1 MELRG
6 SEALPVVRLEEGLG
20 VDPEQPRV
28 ARQVAAQEHRDREEV
43 EPFRLQVLDEVAA
56 EAQPF
61 RDVRDRVPRRLART
75 AQGRADVLRHGLPLV
90 QQVRSGHRGLAGRQ
104 RGRAARPGPARGVA
118 GA

>member
-6 SEALPVVRLEEGLG
+6 AEALLVVRLEEGLG

-56 EAQPF
+56 EAHPF

-75 AQGRADVLRHGLPLV
+75 AQGRADVLRDGLPLV
-90 QQVRSGHRGLAGRQ
+90 QQVRNGHRGLACRH
-104 RGRAARPGPARGVA
+104 RGRARPGPAGSVA

>member
-6 SEALPVVRLEEGLG
+6 AEASPVVRLEEGLG
-20 VDPEQPRV
+20 VEPEQPRV

-56 EAQPF
+56 EAHPF

-75 AQGRADVLRHGLPLV
+75 AQVAPMFSGTASLSSS
-90 QQVRSGHRGLAGRQ
+90 RSGTAIAG
-104 RGRAARPGPARGVA
+104 
-118 GA
+118 